1 MTSMQT
7 RVFSEPHA
15 CVPVG
20 SDELGEEVELI
31 DSAVRHHDLTSRQ
44 WAGEGVPRSGS
55 IVSGARIGGGCWTGA
70 ILDRG
75 SYWTGRIGQGRIPID
90 DGRAQRT
97 AGDVPH
103 IVRPVAGLDSGWKEH
118 EPIENNGG
126 DIVIYSSPRKSG
138 GAPCASSTSAS
149 KPQLAIMS
157 TQPIA
162 VDIMATQPFTVDI
175 QPVLTNAR
183 PAAIT
188 DAPCALAA
196 SNANANSPPA
206 VVALSTTPAT
216 ACQSNMPSSWITPD
230 ECKYATSAVSVAS
243 ATKMSSESAKF
254 QTRFKM
260 ATISLGAGVASA
272 GWRLRWAG
280 GG

>member
-1 MTSMQT
+1 MTMARIEQGVLDKDVLRSM
-7 RVFSEPHA
+7 S
-15 CVPVG
+15 
-20 SDELGEEVELI
+20 VEL
-31 DSAVRHHDLTSRQ
+31 S
-44 WAGEGVPRSGS
+44 
-55 IVSGARIGGGCWTGA
+55 GGC
-70 ILDRG
+70 
-75 SYWTGRIGQGRIPID
+75 
-90 DGRAQRT
+90 RAQRT

-196 SNANANSPPA
+196 SNASGKIYLWRP
-206 VVALSTTPAT
+206 ST
-216 ACQSNMPSSWITPD
+216 D
-230 ECKYATSAVSVAS
+230 
-243 ATKMSSESAKF
+243 
-254 QTRFKM
+254 
-260 ATISLGAGVASA
+260 
-272 GWRLRWAG
+272 
-280 GG
+280 